1 VKNINDSLGKIYSYH
16 SDEGLS
22 NKRMPIKYEKT
33 CKKRNKWAGEM
44 PVLVYTTPCAQWRQ
58 GLPGDELGKRVQQ
71 VLCCQISASTSSIG
85 LGF

>member
-1 VKNINDSLGKIYSYH
+1 MKNINDSLGKIYSHH

-33 CKKRNKWAGEM
+33 CKKRNKWAGAM